1 MLISPVVCCLGCKLD
16 SVGGSGV
23 SLIGPLKVQSGF
35 VVVGVLFRIYRGP
48 FFRLLVDL
56 NQ

>member
-1 MLISPVVCCLGCKLD
+1 MLISPVVWCLGYKLD

-35 VVVGVLFRIYRGP
+35 VVVGVLFRIYGGL
-48 FFRLLVDL
+48 FFGC
-56 NQ
+56 